1 MKIDFVLNGT
11 PTQVEVR
18 PDEWFLHTLR
28 ERCGV
33 TSLKDGCSPQGQ
45 CGCCV
50 ALVNGQAKSTCAMP
64 AKVANGKTIVTLDGL
79 PAAER
84 EEIAACF
91 AATAGLQCG
100 FCIPGI
106 AIRAKA
112 ITDREAAP
120 TREAIAQALDLH
132 LCRCTGY
139 VKIIDAVAA
148 AARGDDFDL
157 TVTAP
162 SAVSAAFTRAS
173 GCPTRPSVHGGG
185 IGAPRFTAA
194 RSCTASMIFT

>member
-11 PTQVEVR
+11 PTQVDVL

-139 VKIIDAVAA
+139 VKIIEAVQLLAAVKRGAPMPPPDVPKGDASSGPKPGQAN
-148 AARGDDFDL
+148 DHSS
-157 TVTAP
+157 P
-162 SAVSAAFTRAS
+162 AFK
-173 GCPTRPSVHGGG
+173 GGG
-185 IGAPRFTAA
+185 KEVPK
-194 RSCTASMIFT
+194 